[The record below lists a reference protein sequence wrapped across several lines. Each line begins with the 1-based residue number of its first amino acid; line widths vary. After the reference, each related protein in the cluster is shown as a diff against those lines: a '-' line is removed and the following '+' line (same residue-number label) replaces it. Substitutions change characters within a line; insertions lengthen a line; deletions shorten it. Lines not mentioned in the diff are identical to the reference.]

1 MLEPQIIKQPRPNSK
16 RCSRCKC
23 DRSGNDF
30 VPTKSWFYADGLSPV
45 CNICIK
51 EYLIK
56 VDWNWDDID
65 KLCQMLDI
73 PFLPQ
78 EFEDMR
84 AGNPQTPDQPQSGL
98 GDEVFSTYA
107 KVLQEEPYEEFGW
120 KDYFERFKE
129 LRSLNMLEDEL
140 PELHERRV
148 KKMREDWGMNYDE
161 EQLTY
166 LENLY
171 SGLLATQHVAGAL
184 QVDQARKV
192 SKISLAI
199 DECIRM
205 GEDFSKLMQSY
216 DKMIKTAD
224 FTPKNVKNEND
235 FDSFGEVAA
244 WLERRGWINE
254 YHDDVSKDIVDEV
267 IHNLQAFNQRLYIN
281 ESNIGEEIDARIEAL
296 KIARQLEDPIYGSSN
311 LTRADEYENEGYT
324 GLIQEEVLFDEE
336 DEY

>member
-1 MLEPQIIKQPRPNSK
+1 MLEPQIIKRPRPNTK
-16 RCSRCKC
+16 QCTRCKQER
-23 DRSGNDF
+23 DGSEYI
-30 VPTKSWFYADGLSPV
+30 PTKSWFYADGLAPV

-51 EYLIK
+51 EYLIE
-56 VDWNWDDID
+56 VDWNWEDID

-73 PFLPQ
+73 PFIPQ
-78 EFEDMR
+78 EFEDLR

-98 GDEVFSTYA
+98 GDDVFPTYA

-120 KDYFERFKE
+120 KDYFDRFKE
-129 LRSLNMLEDEL
+129 LRELSLLEDDL
-140 PELHERRV
+140 PELHENRV

-171 SGLLATQHVAGAL
+171 NGLLATQHVAGAL

-205 GEDFSKLMQSY
+205 GEDFTKLMQSY

-254 YHDDVSKDIVDEV
+254 YFDDVNKDIVDEV

-281 ESNIGEEIDARIEAL
+281 ESNIGEEVDARIEAL
-296 KIARQLEDPIYGSSN
+296 KIARQLEDPSYGSSN

>member
-1 MLEPQIIKQPRPNSK
+1 MIEPQIIKQPRPNSK

-296 KIARQLEDPIYGSSN
+296 KIARQLEDPVYGSSN
-311 LTRADEYENEGYT
+311 LTQADEYENEGYT